1 MARFVANINP
11 KLQFI
16 NHPETSLTEKSEPQ
30 PTVKIMSTTKIV
42 FALLTA
48 VCASACTSMGGAV
61 AGGDSTVTEATTKQ
75 LSGDVPLPPGA
86 VIKPQDTLVM
96 SAASTW
102 LGRISLSV
110 SGEPQALFT
119 YFKEG
124 MPASGWT
131 LTSSSFSKTSLL
143 TFTKGDRVANIQ
155 MQGTNFGGNEVLITV
170 APAAR
175 PVTSRP

>member
-1 MARFVANINP
+1 M
-11 KLQFI
+11 
-16 NHPETSLTEKSEPQ
+16 T
-30 PTVKIMSTTKIV
+30 TTKLLLV
-42 FALLTA
+42 LLTA
-48 VCASACTSMGGAV
+48 LCASACTSMGGSAP
-61 AGGDSTVTEATTKQ
+61 GGDSTLTETTAKQ

-86 VIKPQDTLVM
+86 VIKQQDTLVM
-96 SAASTW
+96 STANTW

-110 SGEPQALFT
+110 SGEPQAVFT
-119 YFKEG
+119 YFKDG

-143 TFTKGDRVANIQ
+143 TFTKGERVANIQ
-155 MQGTNFGGNEVLITV
+155 MQGTNFGGNDVLITV

>member
-1 MARFVANINP
+1 M
-11 KLQFI
+11 
-16 NHPETSLTEKSEPQ
+16 TSAITTLKYLLVLFTALV
-30 PTVKIMSTTKIV
+30 TV
-42 FALLTA
+42 
-48 VCASACTSMGGAV
+48 ACTSTPIGN
-61 AGGDSTVTEATTKQ
+61 DSTVTEATTKQ

-86 VIKPQDTLVM
+86 VIKQQDTLVM
-96 SAASTW
+96 STASTW

-110 SGEPQALFT
+110 AGEPQAVFT
-119 YFKEG
+119 YFKDG

-155 MQGTNFGGNEVLITV
+155 MQGTNFGGNDVLITV

-175 PVTSRP
+175 AVTSRP

>member
-1 MARFVANINP
+1 MTNIKFLFVLVTALAVVSCAN
-11 KLQFI
+11 
-16 NHPETSLTEKSEPQ
+16 
-30 PTVKIMSTTKIV
+30 
-42 FALLTA
+42 
-48 VCASACTSMGGAV
+48 MGGSAV
-61 AGGDSTVTEATTKQ
+61 GGDSTLTEATAKQ

-86 VIKPQDTLVM
+86 VIKQQDTLVM
-96 SAASTW
+96 STANTW

-110 SGEPQALFT
+110 SGEPQAVFT
-119 YFKEG
+119 YFKDG

-143 TFTKGDRVANIQ
+143 TFTKGERVANIQ
-155 MQGTNFGGNEVLITV
+155 MQGTNFGGNDVLITV

>member
-1 MARFVANINP
+1 MTAAMTTLKYLFVLCA
-11 KLQFI
+11 
-16 NHPETSLTEKSEPQ
+16 
-30 PTVKIMSTTKIV
+30 
-42 FALLTA
+42 ALVA
-48 VCASACTSMGGAV
+48 VACASTPIAS
-61 AGGDSTVTEATTKQ
+61 DSTVTEATAKQ

-86 VIKPQDTLVM
+86 VIKQQDTLVM

-110 SGEPQALFT
+110 SGEPQAVFT
-119 YFKEG
+119 YFKDG

-143 TFTKGDRVANIQ
+143 TFTKGERVANIQ
-155 MQGTNFGGNEVLITV
+155 MQGTSFGGNDVLITV

-175 PVTSRP
+175 AATARP